1 MNKIIKNIYN
11 ITDQYFNT
19 TYEPNDILSDC
30 KFDYDSNSY
39 LTTNPLKPTSS
50 QLSIINPNELLFND
64 DNDDNDDN
72 NNDDNDENDDN
83 DDNNNDDNDENDDN
97 DDNNNDD
104 NDENDDNNDNMY
116 INYYLQPNNTP
127 TEQIN
132 PKTQKTPK
140 TPKLNDIM
148 NQKLMDVMYEL
159 DDLVDN
165 LKHTED
171 KLKHTLCNVVQ
182 KQNQLFTNMCIICI
196 SSVLLQG
203 LTTIIFLKK

>member
-64 DNDDNDDN
+64 D
-72 NNDDNDENDDN
+72 
-83 DDNNNDDNDENDDN
+83 NDDN